1 MLSCSLLGLAQGS
14 RIGEPSAEATL
25 GVRRD
30 DTGLDGVGD
39 ASTFL
44 AACSLMKRS
53 LSFAFCSYE
62 IFTKS
67 AMLVLIVRDSL
78 SPPGPELPVR
88 IGTPPGTC
96 ANRQLSVSVNLR
108 VGFKLRVGKTASVS
122 NIQKRF

>member
-1 MLSCSLLGLAQGS
+1 VLSCSLLGFATGS

-25 GVRRD
+25 GLRRD

-44 AACSLMKRS
+44 PACSLMKRS

-67 AMLVLIVRDSL
+67 AMLILIVRVIL
-78 SPPGPELPVR
+78 TPPGPELPVRIGTPPELPVR

-96 ANRQLSVSVNLR
+96 ANRQLSSVCQ
-108 VGFKLRVGKTASVS
+108 S
-122 NIQKRF
+122 I

>member
-1 MLSCSLLGLAQGS
+1 MLSCSLLGFATGS

-25 GVRRD
+25 GLRRD

-67 AMLVLIVRDSL
+67 AMLTLIVRVIL
-78 SPPGPELPVR
+78 TPPGPELAVR

-96 ANRQLSVSVNLR
+96 ANRQLSGSVNLR
-108 VGFKLRVGKTASVS
+108 VGFKLGVRKTALVS
-122 NIQKRF
+122 SIQTRF